1 MIWIWHLTAFW
12 TSRFLMRDQLF
23 ILLEIPRVWWVSSLL
38 LLARCFVFHLIMMCI
53 GVISSE
59 LILLEFCW
67 DSSMYELFL
76 SDLISSKPL
85 FLEVFF
91 PFSLFLLR
99 LSLGLYWC
107 ELRLGSVFFPF
118 FSLFLRLTNLHWP
131 ICKFANSFNCQLKF
145 DIETL

>member
-91 PFSLFLLR
+91 SLLSFPSQTLIRPILVWTETRFSFLPFF
-99 LSLGLYWC
+99 LSLPKTDK
-107 ELRLGSVFFPF
+107 S
-118 FSLFLRLTNLHWP
+118 SLTYLQV
-131 ICKFANSFNCQLKF
+131 C
-145 DIETL
+145 